1 MLKSRSC
8 AIAVLSETA
17 KPVMQSFS
25 FPMSTWAS
33 PSAAKSRNRTAP
45 LDTNRRS
52 TPSLEPVIEPESFGE
67 KFMWGLVAVWSAPL
81 HLVFWPEALW
91 AEALLLIPAALIML
105 VLLTLLAPVFL
116 IAKLCVRGRL

>member
-1 MLKSRSC
+1 
-8 AIAVLSETA
+8 
-17 KPVMQSFS
+17 
-25 FPMSTWAS
+25 
-33 PSAAKSRNRTAP
+33 
-45 LDTNRRS
+45 
-52 TPSLEPVIEPESFGE
+52 
-67 KFMWGLVAVWSAPL
+67 MWGLVTVWSAPL